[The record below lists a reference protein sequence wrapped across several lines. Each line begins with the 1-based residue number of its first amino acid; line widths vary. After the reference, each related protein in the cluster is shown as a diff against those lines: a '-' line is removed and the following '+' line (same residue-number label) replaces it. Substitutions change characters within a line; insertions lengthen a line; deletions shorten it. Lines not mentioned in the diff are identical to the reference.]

1 MMKKYQKKLVMHQH
15 SGYLK
20 NSDSMRRKLQS
31 DEKLRQGSIAFF
43 QQKMIFKKLDSK
55 ESRNTY
61 IYTYTHT
68 YIL

>member
-31 DEKLRQGSIAFF
+31 DEKLRQGSIAF
-43 QQKMIFKKLDSK
+43 LDSK

-61 IYTYTHT
+61 IHTYTHT